1 MIKLFND
8 WVILV
13 DDMNYTLAR
22 EMGEGYDKKS
32 DSMKMRYKYCGY
44 YGSLAQA
51 LKALSRE
58 IYTSELKDA
67 CVTLAEAVDII
78 KEAHAKTDRLLE
90 EVLAEREQHEDD

>member
-1 MIKLFND
+1 MIKLFDD

-22 EMGEGYDKKS
+22 ELGEAYDKKS
-32 DSMKMRYKYCGY
+32 DSMRMRYKYYGY

-58 IYTSELKDA
+58 IYTSELKDV

-90 EVLAEREQHEDD
+90 GVLHGA

>member
-1 MIKLFND
+1 MIKLFDD

-13 DDMNYTLAR
+13 DDMNFTLAR
-22 EMGEGYDKKS
+22 ELGEAYDKKS
-32 DSMKMRYKYCGY
+32 DSMRMRYKNYGH

-51 LKALSRE
+51 IKALSRE

-90 EVLAEREQHEDD
+90 EILARNETN